1 MHYKEKGI
9 SSGKIFINYS
19 FTSLLPSFPHILPLL
34 SSFLFFFLLSSP
46 FSLFSSL
53 LPLSL
58 LFSFSLF
65 YSVCGSLFNA
75 VFSSLFLSFTLS
87 VALCSMLCFVLF
99 YSNHNVSFISFS
111 SFHSIL
117 INLHSLLHF
126 LLFFS
131 FLFSSIFYSSF
142 LFFSLLFSTPL
153 PSNVLQAMK
162 VLVEQAVL
170 FNLIGTENILC
181 IYSVLIKFFF
191 IAFSKLNCCFSELF
205 FFVKFFLDFL

>member
-1 MHYKEKGI
+1 
-9 SSGKIFINYS
+9 
-19 FTSLLPSFPHILPLL
+19 
-34 SSFLFFFLLSSP
+34 
-46 FSLFSSL
+46 
-53 LPLSL
+53 
-58 LFSFSLF
+58 
-65 YSVCGSLFNA
+65 
-75 VFSSLFLSFTLS
+75 
-87 VALCSMLCFVLF
+87 MLCFVLF

-205 FFVKFFLDFL
+205 FFVKFFLDFLWFHDFISFFTLRNIVFNFCFFFFIFCFLFLVLVIIIFISFEINFSFNFSIFFFKFVYKLTSLNI